1 MLGIEMM
8 NGVKVS
14 DEMLGTFAPIIV
26 YWLYSGIYVLLGS
39 LDDYRLHTRKDE
51 DEKNLVSKSDVVK
64 GVLLQQAV
72 QAVVASLLFAIWNLP
87 LCVLVEFACEFGDLL
102 GWDVIGIRLL
112 KYFFDLSGCALS
124 SFRGCV
130 LCSIQ
135 RNAAVFP
142 SVVNGPSHDY
152 IVGSGGLNLM
162 LAEVVI
168 TGSDSNPA
176 HAQVTSLIVLAR
188 QFLVGMMV
196 LDTWQYFMHRY
207 MHQNKFLYK
216 HIHSQHHRLVVP
228 YAFGAL
234 YNHPIEGLLLDTV
247 GGALSFLVSGM
258 SPRASIFFFSFAT
271 LKTVD
276 DHCGLW
282 LPGNLFHLLFRN
294 NSAYHDIHHQLYGNK
309 YNFSQPFLVMWD
321 RILGTYM
328 PYSLEKN
335 INGGFEARPSKEY
348 KED

>member
-14 DEMLGTFAPIIV
+14 DEILGTFAPIIV
-26 YWLYSGIYVLLGS
+26 YWLYSGIYILLGS

-72 QAVVASLLFAIWNLP
+72 QAVVASLLFTL
-87 LCVLVEFACEFGDLL
+87 
-102 GWDVIGIRLL
+102 
-112 KYFFDLSGCALS
+112 
-124 SFRGCV
+124 
-130 LCSIQ
+130 
-135 RNAAVFP
+135 NAAAFP
-142 SVVNGPSHDY
+142 S
-152 IVGSGGLNLM
+152 
-162 LAEVVI
+162 AI

-234 YNHPIEGLLLDTV
+234 YNHPVEGLLLDTV

-309 YNFSQPFLVMWD
+309 YNFSQPFFVMWD

-335 INGGFEARPSKEY
+335 VNGGFEARPSKEY